1 MEEYLVEA
9 ESISTESISR
19 EGIAS
24 RSRSSSHSLSVK
36 SAHPPNYRILI
47 AEDCP
52 DNRSAMALSLKHT
65 GADVVFATNGR
76 ECVDIALG
84 EKKKGKPFD
93 AIVVDVLMPIM
104 DGFSAAMLL
113 RENECSKLII
123 SITERGMFCDE
134 AESSQAGCD
143 FHMSKSEL
151 YRQLIPA
158 MREYL

>member
-1 MEEYLVEA
+1 MEEYLVES
-9 ESISTESISR
+9 EVISSNPSR
-19 EGIAS
+19 G
-24 RSRSSSHSLSVK
+24 VK
-36 SAHPPNYRILI
+36 PAHPPKYRILI

-52 DNRSAMALSLKHT
+52 DNRSAMALSLQHT
-65 GADVVFATNGR
+65 GAEVIFATNGR
-76 ECVDIALG
+76 ECVDLALG
-84 EKKKGKPFD
+84 EKEKGKPFD